1 MRKQSAYGRK
11 LAQQGRRNEMS
22 LGMRAVH
29 AAKIMKTISV
39 RRDRDAPPMPGGEMW
54 AEVAQE
60 TARDSEL
67 KVRAALD
74 SLLSG
79 VKPLNPEQDLVT
91 LNAALAIGAER
102 MLQVLCQEHQPADE
116 EWLDLAKLPAAGREA
131 IEVFVQARQALNR
144 TQDRWRER
152 GQWGLDGAARQ
163 ELAAG
168 VDLFA
173 DLMHASTPAQMDAA
187 YREADRLIRKLYGKG
202 LI

>member
-1 MRKQSAYGRK
+1 
-11 LAQQGRRNEMS
+11 
-22 LGMRAVH
+22 
-29 AAKIMKTISV
+29 
-39 RRDRDAPPMPGGEMW
+39 MW

-74 SLLSG
+74 SLLTG
-79 VKPLNPEQDLVT
+79 VKPLDPEHDLIT
-91 LNAALAIGAER
+91 LNAALSIGAER
-102 MLQVLCQEHQPADE
+102 MLQILYQEHQPADE
-116 EWLDLAKLPAAGREA
+116 ELLDLAKLPAAGREA

-152 GQWGLDGAARQ
+152 EQWGLDGAARQ
-163 ELAAG
+163 HLVVG

-187 YREADRLIRKLYGKG
+187 YREADRLICKLHGKG

>member
-1 MRKQSAYGRK
+1 MRKTTAYGRR
-11 LAQQGRRNEMS
+11 LARQGRGNE
-22 LGMRAVH
+22 LTRTDKTLNGMLVLKA
-29 AAKIMKTISV
+29 ISV

-54 AEVAQE
+54 TEVAQE

-74 SLLSG
+74 SLLTG
-79 VKPLNPEQDLVT
+79 IKPIDPEHDLAT

-102 MLQVLCQEHQPADE
+102 MLQILYQEHQPADD
-116 EWLDLAKLPAAGREA
+116 EWLDMAKLPAAGREA
-131 IEVFVQARQALNR
+131 IEVFVQAREALNR
-144 TQDRWRER
+144 TRDRWRER

-163 ELAAG
+163 QLVAG

-173 DLMHASTPAQMDAA
+173 DLMYASTPAQMDAA